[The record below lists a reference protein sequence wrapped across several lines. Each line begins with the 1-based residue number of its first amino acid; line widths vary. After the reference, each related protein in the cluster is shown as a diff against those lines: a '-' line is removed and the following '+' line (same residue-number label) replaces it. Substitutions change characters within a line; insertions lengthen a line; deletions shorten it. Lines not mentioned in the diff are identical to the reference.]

1 MKSIS
6 SKKLKGN
13 ILIPGDKSIS
23 HRLVILSSIAIGK
36 SNIKGILKS
45 DDIMKTIEA
54 MQNFGASIEF
64 SNPYNCLI
72 KGVGLGGLA
81 EPKSALD
88 FGNSGTAVRLIM
100 GLSASHPITTLF
112 VGDESLSM
120 RPMDRVLKSLV
131 NFGSSYSLR
140 KENYLP
146 AILKGSDNPI
156 PFSFELEEPS
166 AQIKSAVLLGALNT
180 PGVTKVKDKFNTR
193 DHTER
198 LLELYGA
205 NINIVKKK
213 SVREITIKGIKE
225 LKGIDISVPGDPS
238 SALFP
243 IIAALICK
251 NSDITVKNVLIN
263 PTRDGAYRVLKNMG
277 ADISF
282 LNHRIMAA
290 EEVYDIRV
298 RSSNLKGI
306 IIPRK
311 LSPTMI
317 DDYPILAV
325 AASMAKGKTYFKGV
339 NELRFKESDR
349 FSGILNLLE
358 KSGVRADSKKDDII
372 IYGKSELKKGDI
384 EIETNLDH
392 RMAMSALV
400 MGLVS
405 KKEVKIDN
413 NETIKTS
420 FPSFYK
426 VMLKIGAKLSKNKN
440 R

>member
-36 SNIKGILKS
+36 SNIKGLLKS
-45 DDIMKTIEA
+45 DDIMKTIGA

-64 SNPYNCLI
+64 KNSFNCSI
-72 KGVGLGGLA
+72 KGVGLGGLL

-88 FGNSGTAVRLIM
+88 FGNSGTAARLIM
-100 GLSASHPITTLF
+100 GLSASHSITTLY
-112 VGDESLSM
+112 VGDSSLSI
-120 RPMDRVLKSLV
+120 RPMNRVLKPLI
-131 NFGSSYSLR
+131 NFGSNYSLR
-140 KENYLP
+140 KDNYLP

-156 PFSFELEEPS
+156 PFSFDLEEPS

-180 PGVTKVKDKFNTR
+180 PGITTVKDKFNTR

-198 LLELYGA
+198 LLGLYGA
-205 NINIVKKK
+205 NINITKKGNAK
-213 SVREITIKGIKE
+213 EISIKGVNE
-225 LKGIDISVPGDPS
+225 LNGIDVSVPGDPS

-243 IIAALICK
+243 IVAALICK
-251 NSDITVKNVLIN
+251 NSDIIIKNVLIN
-263 PTRDGAYRVLKNMG
+263 STRDGAFRVLKNMG

-298 RSSNLKGI
+298 RSSKLRGVDV
-306 IIPRK
+306 PRK
-311 LSPTMI
+311 FSPTMI

-325 AASMAKGKTYFKGV
+325 AASMAKGKTYFKGI

-349 FSGILNLLE
+349 FAGIINLLE
-358 KSGVRADSKKDDII
+358 KNGVKVESKKDTII
-372 IYGKSELKKGDI
+372 IHGKCELKKGGI
-384 EIETNLDH
+384 EIKTNLDH
-392 RMAMSALV
+392 RMAMSALI

-405 KKEVKIDN
+405 KKEIN
-413 NETIKTS
+413 AAIKLLE
-420 FPSFYK
+420 K
-426 VMLKIGAKLSKNKN
+426 AKKEKRRRNHLRMLDGFDGIY
-440 R
+440 

>member
-23 HRLVILSSIAIGK
+23 HRLVILSSIAIGR
-36 SNIKGILKS
+36 SNIKGLLKS
-45 DDIMKTIEA
+45 DDIMKTIGA

-64 SNPYNCLI
+64 KNSFNCSI
-72 KGVGLGGLA
+72 KGVGLGGLL

-88 FGNSGTAVRLIM
+88 FGNSGTAARLIM
-100 GLSASHPITTLF
+100 GLSASHSITTLY
-112 VGDESLSM
+112 VGDSSLSI
-120 RPMDRVLKSLV
+120 RPMDRVLKPLI
-131 NFGSSYSLR
+131 NFGSNYSLR
-140 KENYLP
+140 KNNYLP

-156 PFSFELEEPS
+156 PFSFDLEEPS

-180 PGVTKVKDKFNTR
+180 PGITTVKDKFNTR

-198 LLELYGA
+198 LLGLYGA
-205 NINIVKKK
+205 NINITKKRNAK
-213 SVREITIKGIKE
+213 EISIKGVNE
-225 LKGIDISVPGDPS
+225 LNGIDVSVPGDPS

-251 NSDITVKNVLIN
+251 NSDIIVKNVLIN
-263 PTRDGAYRVLKNMG
+263 STRDGAFRVLKNMG

-298 RSSNLKGI
+298 RSSILRGVDV
-306 IIPRK
+306 PRK
-311 LSPTMI
+311 FSPTMI

-325 AASMAKGKTYFKGV
+325 AASMAKGKTYFKGI

-349 FSGILNLLE
+349 FTGIINLLE
-358 KSGVRADSKKDDII
+358 KNGVRVESKKDTII
-372 IYGKSELKKGDI
+372 IHGRCELKKGGI
-384 EIETNLDH
+384 EIKTNLDH
-392 RMAMSALV
+392 RMAMSALI

-405 KKEVKIDN
+405 KKEIKIDN
-413 NETIKTS
+413 SETIKTS

-426 VMLKIGAKLSKNKN
+426 VMIKVGAKLSKK
-440 R
+440 

>member
-112 VGDESLSM
+112 VGDTSLSM
-120 RPMDRVLKSLV
+120 RPMNRVLKSLV

-146 AILKGSDNPI
+146 AILKGSDNPM

-205 NINIVKKK
+205 NINIAKKK
-213 SVREITIKGIKE
+213 SVREITIKGINE
-225 LKGIDISVPGDPS
+225 LKGIDVSVPGDPS

-263 PTRDGAYRVLKNMG
+263 PTRDGAYRVLKDMG

-306 IIPRK
+306 SIPRK

-372 IYGKSELKKGDI
+372 IYGKSELKEGDI

-413 NETIKTS
+413 DETIKTS

>member
-23 HRLVILSSIAIGK
+23 HRLVILSSIAIGR
-36 SNIKGILKS
+36 SNIKGLLKS
-45 DDIMKTIEA
+45 DDIMKTIGA

-64 SNPYNCLI
+64 KNSFNCSI
-72 KGVGLGGLA
+72 KGVGLGGLL

-88 FGNSGTAVRLIM
+88 FGNSGTAARLIM
-100 GLSASHPITTLF
+100 GLSASHSITTLY
-112 VGDESLSM
+112 VGDSSLSI
-120 RPMDRVLKSLV
+120 RPMDRVLKPLI
-131 NFGSSYSLR
+131 NFGSNYSLR
-140 KENYLP
+140 KDNYLP

-156 PFSFELEEPS
+156 PFSFDLEEPS

-180 PGVTKVKDKFNTR
+180 PGITTVKDKFNTR

-198 LLELYGA
+198 LLGLYGA
-205 NINIVKKK
+205 NINITKKRNAK
-213 SVREITIKGIKE
+213 EISIKGVNE
-225 LKGIDISVPGDPS
+225 LNGIDVSVPGDPS

-251 NSDITVKNVLIN
+251 NSDIIVKNVLIN
-263 PTRDGAYRVLKNMG
+263 STRDGAFRVLKNMG

-290 EEVYDIRV
+290 EDVYDIRV
-298 RSSNLKGI
+298 RSSKLRGVDV
-306 IIPRK
+306 PRK
-311 LSPTMI
+311 FSPTMI

-325 AASMAKGKTYFKGV
+325 AASMAKGKTHFKGI

-349 FSGILNLLE
+349 FTGIINLLE
-358 KSGVRADSKKDDII
+358 KNGVRVESKKDTII
-372 IYGKSELKKGDI
+372 IHGRCELKKGGI
-384 EIETNLDH
+384 EIKTNLDH
-392 RMAMSALV
+392 RMAMSALI

-405 KKEVKIDN
+405 KKEIKIDN
-413 NETIKTS
+413 SETIQTS

-426 VMLKIGAKLSKNKN
+426 VMIKIGAKLSKK
-440 R
+440 

>member
-112 VGDESLSM
+112 VGDASLSM

-205 NINIVKKK
+205 NINIVKKR

-225 LKGIDISVPGDPS
+225 LKGIDVSVPGDPS

-263 PTRDGAYRVLKNMG
+263 PTRDGAYRVLKDMG

-306 IIPRK
+306 SIPRK

-413 NETIKTS
+413 DETIKTS

-426 VMLKIGAKLSKNKN
+426 VMLKIGAKLSKK
-440 R
+440 

>member
-23 HRLVILSSIAIGK
+23 HRLVILSSIAIGR
-36 SNIKGILKS
+36 SNIKGLLKS
-45 DDIMKTIEA
+45 DDIMKTIGA

-64 SNPYNCLI
+64 KNSFNCSI
-72 KGVGLGGLA
+72 KGVGLGGLL

-88 FGNSGTAVRLIM
+88 FGNSGTAARLIM
-100 GLSASHPITTLF
+100 GLSASHPITTLY
-112 VGDESLSM
+112 VGDSSLSI
-120 RPMDRVLKSLV
+120 RPMNRVLKPLV
-131 NFGSSYSLR
+131 NFGSNYSLR
-140 KENYLP
+140 ENNYLP

-156 PFSFELEEPS
+156 PFSFDLEEPS

-180 PGVTKVKDKFNTR
+180 PGITTVKDKFNTR

-198 LLELYGA
+198 LLGLYGA
-205 NINIVKKK
+205 NINITKKRNAK
-213 SVREITIKGIKE
+213 EISIKGVNE
-225 LKGIDISVPGDPS
+225 LNGIDVSVPGDPS

-243 IIAALICK
+243 IVAALICK
-251 NSDITVKNVLIN
+251 NSDIIVKNVLIN
-263 PTRDGAYRVLKNMG
+263 STRDGAFRVLKNMG

-290 EEVYDIRV
+290 EDVYDIRV
-298 RSSNLKGI
+298 RSSKLRGVDV
-306 IIPRK
+306 PRK
-311 LSPTMI
+311 FSPTMI

-325 AASMAKGKTYFKGV
+325 AASMAKGKTYFKGI

-349 FSGILNLLE
+349 FTGIINLLE
-358 KSGVRADSKKDDII
+358 KNGVRVESKKDTII
-372 IYGKSELKKGDI
+372 IHGKCELKKGGI
-384 EIETNLDH
+384 EIKTNLDH
-392 RMAMSALV
+392 RMAMSALI

-405 KKEVKIDN
+405 KKEIKIDN
-413 NETIKTS
+413 SETIKTS

-426 VMLKIGAKLSKNKN
+426 VMIKVGAKLSKK
-440 R
+440 

>member
-23 HRLVILSSIAIGK
+23 HRLVILSSIAIGR
-36 SNIKGILKS
+36 SNIKGLLKS
-45 DDIMKTIEA
+45 DDIMKTIGA

-64 SNPYNCLI
+64 KNSFNCSI
-72 KGVGLGGLA
+72 KGVGLGGLL

-88 FGNSGTAVRLIM
+88 FGNSGTAARLIM
-100 GLSASHPITTLF
+100 GLSASHSITTLY
-112 VGDESLSM
+112 VGDSSLSI
-120 RPMDRVLKSLV
+120 RPMDRVLKPLI
-131 NFGSSYSLR
+131 NFGSNYSLR
-140 KENYLP
+140 KDNYLP

-156 PFSFELEEPS
+156 PFSFDLEEPS

-180 PGVTKVKDKFNTR
+180 PGITTVKDKFNTR

-198 LLELYGA
+198 LLGLYGA
-205 NINIVKKK
+205 NINITKKRNAK
-213 SVREITIKGIKE
+213 EISIKGVNE
-225 LKGIDISVPGDPS
+225 LNGIDVSVPGDPS

-251 NSDITVKNVLIN
+251 NSDIIVKNVLIN
-263 PTRDGAYRVLKNMG
+263 STRDGAFRVLKNMG

-290 EEVYDIRV
+290 EDVYDIRV
-298 RSSNLKGI
+298 RSSKLRGVDV
-306 IIPRK
+306 PRK
-311 LSPTMI
+311 FSPTMI

-325 AASMAKGKTYFKGV
+325 AASMAKGKTYFKGIK
-339 NELRFKESDR
+339 ELRFKESDR
-349 FSGILNLLE
+349 FTGIINLLE
-358 KSGVRADSKKDDII
+358 KNGVRVESKKDTII
-372 IYGKSELKKGDI
+372 IHGRCELKKGGI
-384 EIETNLDH
+384 EIKTNLDH
-392 RMAMSALV
+392 RMAMSALI

-405 KKEVKIDN
+405 KKEIKIDN
-413 NETIKTS
+413 SETIKTS

-426 VMLKIGAKLSKNKN
+426 VMIKVGAKLSKK
-440 R
+440 

>member
-23 HRLVILSSIAIGK
+23 HRLVILSSIAIGR
-36 SNIKGILKS
+36 SNIKGLLKS
-45 DDIMKTIEA
+45 DDIMKTIGA

-64 SNPYNCLI
+64 KNSFNCSI
-72 KGVGLGGLA
+72 KGVGLGGLL

-88 FGNSGTAVRLIM
+88 FGNSGTAARLIM
-100 GLSASHPITTLF
+100 GLSASHSITTLY
-112 VGDESLSM
+112 VGDSSLSI
-120 RPMDRVLKSLV
+120 RPMDRVLKPLI
-131 NFGSSYSLR
+131 NFGSNYSLR
-140 KENYLP
+140 KDNYLP

-156 PFSFELEEPS
+156 PFSFDLEEPS

-180 PGVTKVKDKFNTR
+180 PGITTVKDKFNTR

-198 LLELYGA
+198 LLGLYGA
-205 NINIVKKK
+205 NINITKKRNVK
-213 SVREITIKGIKE
+213 EISIKGVNE
-225 LKGIDISVPGDPS
+225 LNGIDVSVPGDPS

-251 NSDITVKNVLIN
+251 NSDIMVKNVLIN
-263 PTRDGAYRVLKNMG
+263 PTRDGAFKVLKDMG

-282 LNHRIMAA
+282 LNNRIMAA

-298 RSSNLKGI
+298 KSSNLKGVD
-306 IIPRK
+306 IPSK

-325 AASMAKGKTYFKGV
+325 AASMAKGKTHFKGI

-349 FSGILNLLE
+349 FTGIINLLE
-358 KSGVRADSKKDDII
+358 KNGVRVESKKDTII
-372 IYGKSELKKGDI
+372 IHGRCELKKGGI
-384 EIETNLDH
+384 EIKTNLDH
-392 RMAMSALV
+392 RMAMSALI

-405 KKEVKIDN
+405 KKEIKIDN
-413 NETIKTS
+413 SDTIKTS

-426 VMLKIGAKLSKNKN
+426 VMIKVGAKLSKK
-440 R
+440 

>member
-23 HRLVILSSIAIGK
+23 HRLVILSSIAIGR
-36 SNIKGILKS
+36 SNIKGLLKS
-45 DDIMKTIEA
+45 DDIMKTIGA

-64 SNPYNCLI
+64 KNSFNCSI
-72 KGVGLGGLA
+72 KGVGLGGLL

-88 FGNSGTAVRLIM
+88 FGNSGTAARLIM
-100 GLSASHPITTLF
+100 GLSASHSITTLY
-112 VGDESLSM
+112 VGDSSLSI
-120 RPMDRVLKSLV
+120 RPMDRVLKPLI
-131 NFGSSYSLR
+131 NFGSNYSLR
-140 KENYLP
+140 KDNYLP

-156 PFSFELEEPS
+156 PFSFDLEEPS

-180 PGVTKVKDKFNTR
+180 PGITTVKDKFNTR

-198 LLELYGA
+198 LLGLYGA
-205 NINIVKKK
+205 NINITKKRNAK
-213 SVREITIKGIKE
+213 EISIKGVNE
-225 LKGIDISVPGDPS
+225 LNGIDVSVPGDPS

-243 IIAALICK
+243 IVAALICI
-251 NSDITVKNVLIN
+251 NSDIIIKNVLIN
-263 PTRDGAYRVLKNMG
+263 STRDGAFRVLKNMG

-290 EEVYDIRV
+290 EDIYDIRV
-298 RSSNLKGI
+298 RSSILRGVDVS
-306 IIPRK
+306 RK
-311 LSPTMI
+311 FSPTMI

-325 AASMAKGKTYFKGV
+325 AASMAKGKTYFKGI

-349 FSGILNLLE
+349 FTGIINLLE
-358 KSGVRADSKKDDII
+358 KNGVRVESKKDTII
-372 IYGKSELKKGDI
+372 IHGRCELKKGGI
-384 EIETNLDH
+384 EIKTNLDH
-392 RMAMSALV
+392 RMAMSALI

-405 KKEVKIDN
+405 KKEIKIDN
-413 NETIKTS
+413 YETIKTS

-426 VMLKIGAKLSKNKN
+426 VMIKVGAKLSKK
-440 R
+440 

>member
-23 HRLVILSSIAIGK
+23 HRLVILSSIAIGR
-36 SNIKGILKS
+36 SNIKGLLKS
-45 DDIMKTIEA
+45 DDIMKTIGA

-64 SNPYNCLI
+64 KNSFNCSI
-72 KGVGLGGLA
+72 KGVGLGGLL

-88 FGNSGTAVRLIM
+88 FGNSGTAARLIM
-100 GLSASHPITTLF
+100 GLSASHSITTLY
-112 VGDESLSM
+112 VGDSSLSI
-120 RPMDRVLKSLV
+120 RPMDRVLKPLI
-131 NFGSSYSLR
+131 NFGSNYSLR
-140 KENYLP
+140 KDNYLP

-156 PFSFELEEPS
+156 PFSFDLEEPS

-180 PGVTKVKDKFNTR
+180 PGITTVKDKFNTR

-198 LLELYGA
+198 LLGLYGA
-205 NINIVKKK
+205 NINITKKRNAK
-213 SVREITIKGIKE
+213 EISIKGVNE
-225 LKGIDISVPGDPS
+225 LNGIDVSVPGDPS

-251 NSDITVKNVLIN
+251 NSDIIVKNVLIN
-263 PTRDGAYRVLKNMG
+263 STRDGAFRVLKNMG

-290 EEVYDIRV
+290 EDVYDIRV
-298 RSSNLKGI
+298 RSSKLRGVDV
-306 IIPRK
+306 PRK
-311 LSPTMI
+311 FSPTMI

-325 AASMAKGKTYFKGV
+325 AASMAKGKTYFKGI

-349 FSGILNLLE
+349 FTGIINLLE
-358 KSGVRADSKKDDII
+358 KNGVRVESKKDTII
-372 IYGKSELKKGDI
+372 NHGRCELKKGGI
-384 EIETNLDH
+384 EIKTNLDH
-392 RMAMSALV
+392 RMAMSALI

-405 KKEVKIDN
+405 KKEIKIDN
-413 NETIKTS
+413 SDTIKTS

-426 VMLKIGAKLSKNKN
+426 VMIKVGAKLSKK
-440 R
+440 

>member
-23 HRLVILSSIAIGK
+23 HRLVILSSIAIGR
-36 SNIKGILKS
+36 SNIKGLLKS
-45 DDIMKTIEA
+45 DDIMKTIGA

-64 SNPYNCLI
+64 KNSFNCSI
-72 KGVGLGGLA
+72 KGVGLGGLL

-88 FGNSGTAVRLIM
+88 FGNSGTAARLIM
-100 GLSASHPITTLF
+100 GLSASHPITTLY
-112 VGDESLSM
+112 VGDSSLSI
-120 RPMDRVLKSLV
+120 RPMNRVLKPLI
-131 NFGSSYSLR
+131 NFGSNYSLR
-140 KENYLP
+140 ENNYLP

-156 PFSFELEEPS
+156 PFSFDLEEPS

-180 PGVTKVKDKFNTR
+180 PGITTVKDKFNTR

-198 LLELYGA
+198 LLGLYGA
-205 NINIVKKK
+205 NINITKKRNAK
-213 SVREITIKGIKE
+213 EISIKGVNE
-225 LKGIDISVPGDPS
+225 LNGIDVSVPGDPS

-251 NSDITVKNVLIN
+251 NSDIIVKNVLIN
-263 PTRDGAYRVLKNMG
+263 STRDGAFRVLKNMG

-290 EEVYDIRV
+290 EDVYDIRV
-298 RSSNLKGI
+298 RSSKLRGVDV
-306 IIPRK
+306 PRK
-311 LSPTMI
+311 FSPTMI

-325 AASMAKGKTYFKGV
+325 AASMAKGKTYFKGI

-349 FSGILNLLE
+349 FTGIINLLE
-358 KSGVRADSKKDDII
+358 KNGVRVESKKDTII
-372 IYGKSELKKGDI
+372 IHGRCELKKGGI
-384 EIETNLDH
+384 EIKTNLDH
-392 RMAMSALV
+392 RMAMSALI

-405 KKEVKIDN
+405 KKEIKIDN
-413 NETIKTS
+413 SETIKTS

-426 VMLKIGAKLSKNKN
+426 VMIKVGAKLSKK
-440 R
+440 

>member
-36 SNIKGILKS
+36 SNIKGLLKS
-45 DDIMKTIEA
+45 DDIMKTIGA

-64 SNPYNCLI
+64 KNSFNCSI
-72 KGVGLGGLA
+72 KGVGLGGLL

-88 FGNSGTAVRLIM
+88 FGNSGTAARLIM
-100 GLSASHPITTLF
+100 GLSASHSITTLY
-112 VGDESLSM
+112 VGDSSLSI
-120 RPMDRVLKSLV
+120 RPMDRVLKPLI
-131 NFGSSYSLR
+131 NFGSNYSLR
-140 KENYLP
+140 ENNYLP

-156 PFSFELEEPS
+156 PFSFDLGEPS

-180 PGVTKVKDKFNTR
+180 PGITTVKDKFNTR

-198 LLELYGA
+198 LLGLYGA
-205 NINIVKKK
+205 NINITKKRNAK
-213 SVREITIKGIKE
+213 EISIKGVNE
-225 LKGIDISVPGDPS
+225 LNGIDVSVPGDPS

-243 IIAALICK
+243 IVAALICK
-251 NSDITVKNVLIN
+251 NSDIIVKNVLIN
-263 PTRDGAYRVLKNMG
+263 STRDGAFRVLKNMG

-290 EEVYDIRV
+290 EDVYDIRV
-298 RSSNLKGI
+298 RSSKLRGVDV
-306 IIPRK
+306 PRK
-311 LSPTMI
+311 FSPTMI

-325 AASMAKGKTYFKGV
+325 AASMANGKTHFKGI

-349 FSGILNLLE
+349 FTGIINLLE
-358 KSGVRADSKKDDII
+358 KNGVRVESKKDTII
-372 IYGKSELKKGDI
+372 IHGRCELKKGGI
-384 EIETNLDH
+384 EIKTNLDH
-392 RMAMSALV
+392 RMAMSALI

-405 KKEVKIDN
+405 KKEIKIDN
-413 NETIKTS
+413 SETIKTS

-426 VMLKIGAKLSKNKN
+426 VMIKVGAKLSKK
-440 R
+440 

>member
-23 HRLVILSSIAIGK
+23 HRLVILSSIAIGR
-36 SNIKGILKS
+36 SNIKGLLKS
-45 DDIMKTIEA
+45 DDIMKTIGA

-64 SNPYNCLI
+64 KNSFNCSI
-72 KGVGLGGLA
+72 KGVGLGGLL

-88 FGNSGTAVRLIM
+88 FGNSGTAARLIM
-100 GLSASHPITTLF
+100 GLSASHSITTLY
-112 VGDESLSM
+112 VGDSSLSI
-120 RPMDRVLKSLV
+120 RPMDRVLKPLI
-131 NFGSSYSLR
+131 NFGSNYSLR
-140 KENYLP
+140 KDNYLP

-156 PFSFELEEPS
+156 PFSFDLEEPS

-180 PGVTKVKDKFNTR
+180 PGITTVKDKFNTR

-198 LLELYGA
+198 LLGLYGA
-205 NINIVKKK
+205 NINITKKRNAK
-213 SVREITIKGIKE
+213 EISIKGVNE
-225 LKGIDISVPGDPS
+225 LNGIDVSVPGDPS

-251 NSDITVKNVLIN
+251 NSDIIVKNVLIN
-263 PTRDGAYRVLKNMG
+263 STRDGAFRVLKNMG

-298 RSSNLKGI
+298 RSSSLRGVDVS
-306 IIPRK
+306 RK
-311 LSPTMI
+311 SSPTMI

-325 AASMAKGKTYFKGV
+325 AASMAKGKTYFKGI

-349 FSGILNLLE
+349 FTGIINLLE
-358 KSGVRADSKKDDII
+358 KNGVRVESKKDTII
-372 IYGKSELKKGDI
+372 IHGRCELKKGGI
-384 EIETNLDH
+384 EIKTNLDH
-392 RMAMSALV
+392 RMAMSALI

-405 KKEVKIDN
+405 KKEIKIDN
-413 NETIKTS
+413 SDTIKTS

-426 VMLKIGAKLSKNKN
+426 VMIKVGAKLSKK
-440 R
+440 

>member
-23 HRLVILSSIAIGK
+23 HRLVILSSIAIGR
-36 SNIKGILKS
+36 SNIKGLLKS
-45 DDIMKTIEA
+45 DDIMKTIGA

-64 SNPYNCLI
+64 KNSFNCSI
-72 KGVGLGGLA
+72 KGVGLGGLL

-88 FGNSGTAVRLIM
+88 FGNSGTAARLIM
-100 GLSASHPITTLF
+100 GLSASHSITTLY
-112 VGDESLSM
+112 VGDSSLSI
-120 RPMDRVLKSLV
+120 RPMDRVLKPLI
-131 NFGSSYSLR
+131 NFGSNYSLR
-140 KENYLP
+140 KDNYLP

-156 PFSFELEEPS
+156 PFSFDLEEPS

-180 PGVTKVKDKFNTR
+180 PGITTVKDKFNTR

-198 LLELYGA
+198 LLGLYGA
-205 NINIVKKK
+205 NINITKKRNAK
-213 SVREITIKGIKE
+213 EISIKGVNE
-225 LKGIDISVPGDPS
+225 LNGIDVSVPGDPS

-251 NSDITVKNVLIN
+251 NSDIIVKNVLIN
-263 PTRDGAYRVLKNMG
+263 STRDGAFRVLKNMG

-298 RSSNLKGI
+298 RSSILRGVDVS
-306 IIPRK
+306 RK
-311 LSPTMI
+311 FSPTMI

-325 AASMAKGKTYFKGV
+325 AASMAKGKTHFKGI

-349 FSGILNLLE
+349 FTGIINLLE
-358 KSGVRADSKKDDII
+358 KNGVRVESKKDTII
-372 IYGKSELKKGDI
+372 IHGRCELKKGGI
-384 EIETNLDH
+384 EIKTNLDH
-392 RMAMSALV
+392 RMAMSALI

-405 KKEVKIDN
+405 KKEIKIDN
-413 NETIKTS
+413 SDTIKTS

-426 VMLKIGAKLSKNKN
+426 VMIKVGAKLSKK
-440 R
+440 

>member
-88 FGNSGTAVRLIM
+88 FGNSGTAARLIM

-112 VGDESLSM
+112 VGDASLSM

-205 NINIVKKK
+205 NINTVKKR
-213 SVREITIKGIKE
+213 SVREITIKGINE
-225 LKGIDISVPGDPS
+225 LQGIDVSVPGDPS

-263 PTRDGAYRVLKNMG
+263 PTRDGAYRVLKDMG

-306 IIPRK
+306 DIPGR
-311 LSPTMI
+311 LAPTMI

-349 FSGILNLLE
+349 FSGILNLFE
-358 KSGVRADSKKDDII
+358 KSGVRADFKKDDII
-372 IYGKSELKKGDI
+372 IYGKSELKKGGI

-413 NETIKTS
+413 DETIKTS

-426 VMLKIGAKLSKNKN
+426 VMLKIGAKLLKK
-440 R
+440 

>member
-45 DDIMKTIEA
+45 DDIKKTIGA

-64 SNPYNCLI
+64 KNSFNCSI
-72 KGVGLGGLA
+72 KGVGLGGLL

-88 FGNSGTAVRLIM
+88 FGNSGTAARLIM
-100 GLSASHPITTLF
+100 GLSASHSITTLY
-112 VGDESLSM
+112 VGDSSLSI
-120 RPMDRVLKSLV
+120 RPMDRVLKPLI
-131 NFGSSYSLR
+131 NFGSNYSLR
-140 KENYLP
+140 KDNYLP

-156 PFSFELEEPS
+156 PFSFDLEEPS

-180 PGVTKVKDKFNTR
+180 PGITTVKDKFNTR

-198 LLELYGA
+198 LLGLYGA
-205 NINIVKKK
+205 NINITKKRNAK
-213 SVREITIKGIKE
+213 EISIKGVNE
-225 LKGIDISVPGDPS
+225 LNGIDVSVPGDPS

-251 NSDITVKNVLIN
+251 NSDIIVKNVLIN
-263 PTRDGAYRVLKNMG
+263 STRDGAFRVLKNMG

-290 EEVYDIRV
+290 EDVYDIRV
-298 RSSNLKGI
+298 RSS
-306 IIPRK
+306 K
-311 LSPTMI
+311 LRGVDVPKKFSPTMI

-325 AASMAKGKTYFKGV
+325 AASMAKGKTYFKGI

-349 FSGILNLLE
+349 FTGIINLLE
-358 KSGVRADSKKDDII
+358 KNGVRVESKKDTII
-372 IYGKSELKKGDI
+372 IHGRCELKKGGI
-384 EIETNLDH
+384 EIKTNLDH
-392 RMAMSALV
+392 RMAMSALI

-405 KKEVKIDN
+405 KKEIKIDN
-413 NETIKTS
+413 SDTIKTS

-426 VMLKIGAKLSKNKN
+426 VMIKVGAKLSKK
-440 R
+440 

>member
-23 HRLVILSSIAIGK
+23 HRLVILSSIAIGR
-36 SNIKGILKS
+36 SNIKGLLKS
-45 DDIMKTIEA
+45 DDIMKTIGA

-64 SNPYNCLI
+64 KNSFNCSI
-72 KGVGLGGLA
+72 KGVGLGGLL

-88 FGNSGTAVRLIM
+88 FGNSGTAARLIM
-100 GLSASHPITTLF
+100 GLSASHSITTLY
-112 VGDESLSM
+112 VGDSSLSI
-120 RPMDRVLKSLV
+120 RPMDRVLKPLI
-131 NFGSSYSLR
+131 NFGSNYSLR
-140 KENYLP
+140 KDNYLP

-156 PFSFELEEPS
+156 PFSFDLEEPS

-180 PGVTKVKDKFNTR
+180 PGITTVKDKFNTR

-198 LLELYGA
+198 LLGLYGA
-205 NINIVKKK
+205 NINITKKRNAK
-213 SVREITIKGIKE
+213 EISIKGVNE
-225 LKGIDISVPGDPS
+225 LNGIDVSVPGDPS

-251 NSDITVKNVLIN
+251 NSDIIVKNVLIN
-263 PTRDGAYRVLKNMG
+263 STRDGAFRVLKNMG

-290 EEVYDIRV
+290 EDVYDIRV
-298 RSSNLKGI
+298 RSSKLTGVDV
-306 IIPRK
+306 PRK
-311 LSPTMI
+311 FSPTMI

-325 AASMAKGKTYFKGV
+325 AASMAKGKTHFKGIS
-339 NELRFKESDR
+339 ELRYKESDR
-349 FSGILNLLE
+349 FTGIINLLE
-358 KSGVRADSKKDDII
+358 KNGVRVESKKDTII
-372 IYGKSELKKGDI
+372 IHGRCELKKGGI
-384 EIETNLDH
+384 EIKTNLDH
-392 RMAMSALV
+392 RMAMSALI

-405 KKEVKIDN
+405 KKEIKIDN
-413 NETIKTS
+413 SETIQTS

-426 VMLKIGAKLSKNKN
+426 VMIKVGAKLSKK
-440 R
+440 

>member
-23 HRLVILSSIAIGK
+23 HRLVILSSIAIGR
-36 SNIKGILKS
+36 SNIKGLLKS
-45 DDIMKTIEA
+45 DDIMKTIGA

-64 SNPYNCLI
+64 KNSFNCSI
-72 KGVGLGGLA
+72 KGVGLGGLL

-88 FGNSGTAVRLIM
+88 FGNSGTAARLIM
-100 GLSASHPITTLF
+100 GLSASHSITTLY
-112 VGDESLSM
+112 VGDSSLSI
-120 RPMDRVLKSLV
+120 RPMDRVLKPLI
-131 NFGSSYSLR
+131 NFGSNYSLR
-140 KENYLP
+140 KDNYLP

-156 PFSFELEEPS
+156 PFSFDLEEPS

-180 PGVTKVKDKFNTR
+180 PGITTVKDKFNTR

-198 LLELYGA
+198 LLGLYGA
-205 NINIVKKK
+205 NINITKKRNAK
-213 SVREITIKGIKE
+213 EISIKGVNE
-225 LKGIDISVPGDPS
+225 LNGIDVSVPGDPS

-251 NSDITVKNVLIN
+251 NSDIIVKNVLIN
-263 PTRDGAYRVLKNMG
+263 STRDGAFRVLKNMG

-290 EEVYDIRV
+290 EDVYDIRV
-298 RSSNLKGI
+298 RSSKLRGVDV
-306 IIPRK
+306 PRK
-311 LSPTMI
+311 FSPTMI

-325 AASMAKGKTYFKGV
+325 AASMAKGKTHFKGI

-349 FSGILNLLE
+349 FTGIINLLE
-358 KSGVRADSKKDDII
+358 KNGVRVESKKDTII
-372 IYGKSELKKGDI
+372 IHGKCELKKGGI
-384 EIETNLDH
+384 EIKTNLDH
-392 RMAMSALV
+392 RMAMSALI

-405 KKEVKIDN
+405 KKEIKIDN
-413 NETIKTS
+413 SETIKTS

-426 VMLKIGAKLSKNKN
+426 VMIKIGAKLSKK
-440 R
+440 

>member
-23 HRLVILSSIAIGK
+23 HRLVILSSIAIGE
-36 SNIKGILKS
+36 STIKGLLKS

-54 MQNFGASIEF
+54 MKNFGASIEF
-64 SNPYNCLI
+64 INPFNCLI
-72 KGVGLGGLA
+72 KGVGLGGLS

-88 FGNSGTAVRLIM
+88 FGNSGTAARLIM

-112 VGDESLSM
+112 VGDTSLSK
-120 RPMDRVLKSLV
+120 RPMDRVLKPLV

-140 KENYLP
+140 KDNYLP

-156 PFSFELEEPS
+156 PFSFDLEEPS

-180 PGVTKVKDKFNTR
+180 PGVTTVKDKFNTR

-198 LLELYGA
+198 LLGLYGT
-205 NINIVKKK
+205 NINITKKRNIK
-213 SVREITIKGIKE
+213 EISIKGVNE
-225 LKGIDISVPGDPS
+225 LKGVDVSVPGDPS

-251 NSDITVKNVLIN
+251 NSDIIVKNVLIN
-263 PTRDGAYRVLKNMG
+263 PTRDGAFRVLKDMG

-298 RSSNLKGI
+298 RSSKLKGI
-306 IIPRK
+306 DIPRK

-349 FSGILNLLE
+349 FNGILNLLE
-358 KSGVRADSKKDDII
+358 KNGVRFETKKDTII
-372 IYGKSELKKGDI
+372 IHGKCELKKGGI

-392 RMAMSALV
+392 RMAMSALI

-413 NETIKTS
+413 FDTIKTS

-426 VMLKIGAKLSKNKN
+426 VMVKIGAKLSKK
-440 R
+440 

>member
-23 HRLVILSSIAIGK
+23 HRLVILSSIAIGR
-36 SNIKGILKS
+36 SNIKGLLKS
-45 DDIMKTIEA
+45 DDIMKTIGA

-64 SNPYNCLI
+64 KNSFNCSI
-72 KGVGLGGLA
+72 KGVGLGGLL

-88 FGNSGTAVRLIM
+88 FGNSGTAARLIM
-100 GLSASHPITTLF
+100 GLSASHSITTLY
-112 VGDESLSM
+112 VGDSSLSI
-120 RPMDRVLKSLV
+120 RPMDRVLKPLI
-131 NFGSSYSLR
+131 NFGSNYSLR
-140 KENYLP
+140 KDNYLP

-156 PFSFELEEPS
+156 PFSFDLGEPS

-180 PGVTKVKDKFNTR
+180 PGITTVKDKFNTR

-198 LLELYGA
+198 LLGLYGA
-205 NINIVKKK
+205 NINITKKRNAK
-213 SVREITIKGIKE
+213 EISIKGVNE
-225 LKGIDISVPGDPS
+225 LNGIDVSVPGDPS

-251 NSDITVKNVLIN
+251 NSDIIVKNVLIN
-263 PTRDGAYRVLKNMG
+263 STRDGAFRVLKNMG

-290 EEVYDIRV
+290 EDVYDIRV
-298 RSSNLKGI
+298 RSSKLRGVDV
-306 IIPRK
+306 PRK
-311 LSPTMI
+311 FSPTMI

-325 AASMAKGKTYFKGV
+325 AASMAKGKTHFKGI

-349 FSGILNLLE
+349 FTGIINLLE
-358 KSGVRADSKKDDII
+358 KNGVRVESKKDTII
-372 IYGKSELKKGDI
+372 IHGRCELKKGGI
-384 EIETNLDH
+384 EIKTNLDH
-392 RMAMSALV
+392 RMAMSALI

-405 KKEVKIDN
+405 KKEIKIDN
-413 NETIKTS
+413 SETIKTS

-426 VMLKIGAKLSKNKN
+426 VMIKVGAKLSKK
-440 R
+440 

>member
-45 DDIMKTIEA
+45 DDIMKTIGA

-64 SNPYNCLI
+64 KNSFNCSI
-72 KGVGLGGLA
+72 KGVGLGGLL

-88 FGNSGTAVRLIM
+88 FGNSGTAARLIM
-100 GLSASHPITTLF
+100 GLSASHPITTLY
-112 VGDESLSM
+112 VGDSSLSI
-120 RPMDRVLKSLV
+120 RPMDRVLKPLI
-131 NFGSSYSLR
+131 NFGSNYSLR
-140 KENYLP
+140 KDNYLP

-205 NINIVKKK
+205 NINTVKKR
-213 SVREITIKGIKE
+213 SVREITIKGINE
-225 LKGIDISVPGDPS
+225 LQGIDVSVPGDPS

-263 PTRDGAYRVLKNMG
+263 PTRDGAYRVLKDMG

-306 IIPRK
+306 SIPRK

-372 IYGKSELKKGDI
+372 IYGKSELKEGDI

-413 NETIKTS
+413 DETIKTS

-426 VMLKIGAKLSKNKN
+426 VMLKIGAKLLKK
-440 R
+440 

>member
-23 HRLVILSSIAIGK
+23 HRLVILSSIAIGH

-54 MQNFGASIEF
+54 MKNFGASIEF
-64 SNPYNCLI
+64 TNPLNCSI
-72 KGVGLGGLA
+72 KGVGLGGLS
-81 EPKSALD
+81 EPESALD
-88 FGNSGTAVRLIM
+88 FGNSGTSARLIM
-100 GLSASHPITTLF
+100 GLSASHPITTIF
-112 VGDESLSM
+112 VGDKSLSI
-120 RPMDRVLKSLV
+120 RPMDRVLKPLV
-131 NFGSSYSLR
+131 NFGSNYSLR
-140 KENYLP
+140 KNNYLP

-156 PFSFELEEPS
+156 PFSFELGEPS

-180 PGVTKVKDKFNTR
+180 PGVTKVRDKFNTR

-198 LLELYGA
+198 LLGLYGA
-205 NINIVKKK
+205 NINITKKRSVK
-213 SVREITIKGIKE
+213 EITIKGVNE
-225 LKGIDISVPGDPS
+225 LKGIDVSVPGDPS

-251 NSDITVKNVLIN
+251 NSDIMVKNVLIN
-263 PTRDGAYRVLKNMG
+263 PTRDGAFKVLKDMG

-282 LNHRIMAA
+282 LNNRIMAA

-298 RSSNLKGI
+298 KSSNLKGI
-306 IIPRK
+306 DIPRK

-325 AASMAKGKTYFKGV
+325 AASMAKGKTYFKGI

-349 FSGILNLLE
+349 FNGILNLLE
-358 KSGVRADSKKDDII
+358 KNGVKVESIKDTII
-372 IYGKSELKKGDI
+372 IHGKCELKKGGI

-392 RMAMSALV
+392 RMAMSALI

-405 KKEVKIDN
+405 KEEVKIDN
-413 NETIKTS
+413 SDTIKTS
-420 FPSFYK
+420 FPSFYG
-426 VMLKIGAKLSKNKN
+426 VMTKIGAKLSKK
-440 R
+440 

>member
-23 HRLVILSSIAIGK
+23 HRLVILSSIAIGR
-36 SNIKGILKS
+36 SNIKGLLKS

-88 FGNSGTAVRLIM
+88 FGNSGTAARLIM
-100 GLSASHPITTLF
+100 GLSASHSITTLY
-112 VGDESLSM
+112 VGDSSLSI
-120 RPMDRVLKSLV
+120 RPMDRVLKPLI
-131 NFGSSYSLR
+131 NFGSNYSLR
-140 KENYLP
+140 KDNYLP

-156 PFSFELEEPS
+156 PFSFDLEEPS

-180 PGVTKVKDKFNTR
+180 PGITTVKDKFNTR

-198 LLELYGA
+198 LLGLYGA
-205 NINIVKKK
+205 NINITKKRNAK
-213 SVREITIKGIKE
+213 EISIKGVNE
-225 LKGIDISVPGDPS
+225 LNGIDVSVPGDPS

-251 NSDITVKNVLIN
+251 NSDIIVKNVLIN
-263 PTRDGAYRVLKNMG
+263 STRDGAFRVLKNMG

-290 EEVYDIRV
+290 EDVYDIRV
-298 RSSNLKGI
+298 RSSKLRGVDV
-306 IIPRK
+306 PRK
-311 LSPTMI
+311 FSPTMI

-325 AASMAKGKTYFKGV
+325 AASMAKGKTHFKGI

-349 FSGILNLLE
+349 FTGIINLLE
-358 KSGVRADSKKDDII
+358 KNGVKVESKKDTII
-372 IYGKSELKKGDI
+372 IHGKCELKKGGI

-392 RMAMSALV
+392 RMAMSALI

-405 KKEVKIDN
+405 KKEIKIDN
-413 NETIKTS
+413 SDTIKTS

-426 VMLKIGAKLSKNKN
+426 VMIKIGAKLSKK
-440 R
+440 

>member
-23 HRLVILSSIAIGK
+23 HRLVILSSIAIGR
-36 SNIKGILKS
+36 SNIKGLLKS
-45 DDIMKTIEA
+45 DDIMKTIGA

-64 SNPYNCLI
+64 KNSFNCSI
-72 KGVGLGGLA
+72 KGVGLGGLL

-88 FGNSGTAVRLIM
+88 FGNSGTAARLIM
-100 GLSASHPITTLF
+100 GLSASHSITTLY
-112 VGDESLSM
+112 VGDSSLSI
-120 RPMDRVLKSLV
+120 RPMDRVLKPLI
-131 NFGSSYSLR
+131 NFGSNYSLR
-140 KENYLP
+140 KDNYLP
-146 AILKGSDNPI
+146 AIIKGSDNPI
-156 PFSFELEEPS
+156 PFSFDLEEPS

-180 PGVTKVKDKFNTR
+180 PGITTVKDKFNTR

-198 LLELYGA
+198 LLGLYGA
-205 NINIVKKK
+205 NINITKKRNAK
-213 SVREITIKGIKE
+213 EISIKGVNE
-225 LKGIDISVPGDPS
+225 LNGIDVSVPGDPS

-251 NSDITVKNVLIN
+251 NSDIIVKNVLIN
-263 PTRDGAYRVLKNMG
+263 STRDGAFRVLKNMG

-290 EEVYDIRV
+290 EDVYDIRV
-298 RSSNLKGI
+298 RSSKLRGVDV
-306 IIPRK
+306 PRK
-311 LSPTMI
+311 FSPTMI

-325 AASMAKGKTYFKGV
+325 AASMANGKTHFKGI

-349 FSGILNLLE
+349 FTGIINLLE
-358 KSGVRADSKKDDII
+358 KNGVRVESKKDTII
-372 IYGKSELKKGDI
+372 IHGRCELKKGGI
-384 EIETNLDH
+384 EIKTNLDH
-392 RMAMSALV
+392 RMAMSALI

-405 KKEVKIDN
+405 KKEIKIDN
-413 NETIKTS
+413 SDTIKTS

-426 VMLKIGAKLSKNKN
+426 VMIKVGAKLSKK
-440 R
+440 

>member
-45 DDIMKTIEA
+45 DDIMKTIDA

-112 VGDESLSM
+112 VGDASLSM

-205 NINIVKKK
+205 NINIVKKR
-213 SVREITIKGIKE
+213 SVREIRIKGINE
-225 LKGIDISVPGDPS
+225 LKGIDVSVPGDPS

-263 PTRDGAYRVLKNMG
+263 PTRDGAYRVLKDMG

-306 IIPRK
+306 SIPKK

-372 IYGKSELKKGDI
+372 IYGKSELKEGDI

-413 NETIKTS
+413 DETIKTS

-426 VMLKIGAKLSKNKN
+426 VMLKIGAKLSKK
-440 R
+440 

>member
-23 HRLVILSSIAIGK
+23 HRLVILSSIAIGR
-36 SNIKGILKS
+36 SNIKGLLKS
-45 DDIMKTIEA
+45 DDIMKTIGA

-64 SNPYNCLI
+64 KNSFNCSI
-72 KGVGLGGLA
+72 KGVGLGGLL

-88 FGNSGTAVRLIM
+88 FGNSGTAARLIM
-100 GLSASHPITTLF
+100 GLSASHPITTLY
-112 VGDESLSM
+112 VGDSSLSI
-120 RPMDRVLKSLV
+120 RPMDRVLKPLI
-131 NFGSSYSLR
+131 NFGSNYSLR
-140 KENYLP
+140 KDNYLP

-156 PFSFELEEPS
+156 PFSFDLEEPS

-180 PGVTKVKDKFNTR
+180 PGITTVKDKFNTR

-198 LLELYGA
+198 LLGLYGA
-205 NINIVKKK
+205 NINITKKRNAK
-213 SVREITIKGIKE
+213 EISIKGVNE
-225 LKGIDISVPGDPS
+225 LNGIDVSVPGDPS

-251 NSDITVKNVLIN
+251 NSDIIVKNVLIN
-263 PTRDGAYRVLKNMG
+263 STRDGAFRVLKNMG

-290 EEVYDIRV
+290 EDVYDIRV
-298 RSSNLKGI
+298 RSSKLRGVDV
-306 IIPRK
+306 PRK
-311 LSPTMI
+311 FSPTMI

-325 AASMAKGKTYFKGV
+325 AASMAKGKTHFKGI

-349 FSGILNLLE
+349 FTGIINLLE
-358 KSGVRADSKKDDII
+358 KNGVRVESKKDTII
-372 IYGKSELKKGDI
+372 IHGRCELKKGGI
-384 EIETNLDH
+384 EIKTNLDH
-392 RMAMSALV
+392 RMAMSALI

-405 KKEVKIDN
+405 KKEIKIDN
-413 NETIKTS
+413 SETIKTS

-426 VMLKIGAKLSKNKN
+426 VMIKVGAKLSKK
-440 R
+440 

>member
-23 HRLVILSSIAIGK
+23 HRLVILSSIAIGR
-36 SNIKGILKS
+36 SNIKGLLKS
-45 DDIMKTIEA
+45 DDIMKTIGA

-64 SNPYNCLI
+64 KNSFNCSI
-72 KGVGLGGLA
+72 KGVGLGGLL

-88 FGNSGTAVRLIM
+88 FGNSGTAARLIM
-100 GLSASHPITTLF
+100 GLSASHSITTLY
-112 VGDESLSM
+112 VGDSSLSI
-120 RPMDRVLKSLV
+120 RPMDRVLKPLI
-131 NFGSSYSLR
+131 NFGSNYSLR
-140 KENYLP
+140 KDNYLP

-156 PFSFELEEPS
+156 PFSFDLEEPS

-180 PGVTKVKDKFNTR
+180 PGITTVKDKFNTR

-198 LLELYGA
+198 LLGLYGA
-205 NINIVKKK
+205 NINITKKRNAK
-213 SVREITIKGIKE
+213 EISIKGVNE
-225 LKGIDISVPGDPS
+225 LNGIDVSVPGDPS

-243 IIAALICK
+243 IVAALICK
-251 NSDITVKNVLIN
+251 NSNIIVKNVLIN
-263 PTRDGAYRVLKNMG
+263 STRDGAFRVLKNMG

-282 LNHRIMAA
+282 LNHKIMAA

-298 RSSNLKGI
+298 RSSKLRGVDV
-306 IIPRK
+306 PRK
-311 LSPTMI
+311 FSPTMI

-325 AASMAKGKTYFKGV
+325 AASMAKGKTYFKGI

-349 FSGILNLLE
+349 FTGIINLLE
-358 KSGVRADSKKDDII
+358 KNGVRVESKKDTLII
-372 IYGKSELKKGDI
+372 HGRCELKKGGI
-384 EIETNLDH
+384 EIKTNLDH
-392 RMAMSALV
+392 RMAMSALI

-405 KKEVKIDN
+405 KKEIKIDN
-413 NETIKTS
+413 SDTIKTS

-426 VMLKIGAKLSKNKN
+426 VMIKVGAKLSKK
-440 R
+440 